1 MTVLWLTGLSG
12 AGKTTIGNSVV
23 ENLKKHEKVVMLDGD
38 ELRKGLNS
46 DLGFSMEDRA
56 ENIRRVAHTAKLL
69 SDNGFLVITT
79 LISPTRNSRDQAR
92 KIIGENFIETFIKT
106 DIETCIQRDVKG
118 LYKKAIAGEIKEFT
132 GISSV
137 YEEPENPEL
146 ILDTQNLTIEECTNK
161 VISFLVE
168 KGLIK
173 FKDNEGW
180 LKINYGGQK
189 LNLTQGQKAVFVGR
203 WQPFHKGHQELVWNK
218 LKDNIPVLIMVRDI
232 PNDEKNPFTTEQVV
246 NMVKKVYEAKKDLV
260 EVMIIPD
267 IESVNFGR
275 GVGYEVNEFVPHK
288 AIEEISATKI
298 RTSLNEKTDNWTEM
312 VPEKVIESLKE
323 LQNKKAE

>member
-79 LISPTRNSRDQAR
+79 LISPTINSRKQAR

-146 ILDTQNLTIEECTNK
+146 VLDTQNFSIEECTNK

-189 LNLTQGQKAVFVGR
+189 LNLTQGQKAVFVGMH
-203 WQPFHKGHQELVWNK
+203 WTLFLV
-218 LKDNIPVLIMVRDI
+218 
-232 PNDEKNPFTTEQVV
+232 
-246 NMVKKVYEAKKDLV
+246 
-260 EVMIIPD
+260 
-267 IESVNFGR
+267 
-275 GVGYEVNEFVPHK
+275 H
-288 AIEEISATKI
+288 
-298 RTSLNEKTDNWTEM
+298 
-312 VPEKVIESLKE
+312 
-323 LQNKKAE
+323 